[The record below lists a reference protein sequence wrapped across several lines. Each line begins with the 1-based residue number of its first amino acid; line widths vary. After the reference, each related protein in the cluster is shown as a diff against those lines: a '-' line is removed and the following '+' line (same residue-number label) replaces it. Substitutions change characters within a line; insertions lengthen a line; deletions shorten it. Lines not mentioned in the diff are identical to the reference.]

1 MIWIHS
7 TSAQDA
13 LIAAGASITDACVD
27 ADPSCRKWAGN
38 GECNQKE
45 YKAQMQRD
53 CKKSCKICK
62 SVQPASAQS
71 KGLVTL
77 RSVRVTFYGQA
88 YVTDDFR
95 MLKVFWE
102 KVEAWVKAANAEAV
116 TKKAAGVARSFQTSR
131 IWRVTF
137 TIINLQSSFQ
147 LSALVSILLAFVF
160 LIISTTNI
168 VVAFYAILCLIG
180 TALSVL
186 ALMFWGG
193 FQIGVLEVRLNM
205 LFRGLITVGS
215 LCYLGSFEYT

>member
-1 MIWIHS
+1 MDIFVT

-13 LIAAGASITDACVD
+13 LIAAGASMAGGCVD
-27 ADPSCRKWAGN
+27 DDPSCGEWAGDN
-38 GECNQKE
+38 ECNV
-45 YKAQMQRD
+45 KAHKAYMQQN
-53 CKKSCKICK
+53 CKKSCGICK
-62 SVQPASAQS
+62 SVQPASTQS

-95 MLKVFWE
+95 MLKVLWG
-102 KVEAWVKAANAEAV
+102 KVEAWVKAANAEAA
-116 TKKAAGVARSFQTSR
+116 TNKAAGVARSFQTSR
-131 IWRVTF
+131 IWRLTF

-193 FQIGVLEVRLNM
+193 FQIGVLEVRL
-205 LFRGLITVGS
+205 S
-215 LCYLGSFEYT
+215 